1 MSGNIPMYLIA
12 GAPFAFKEK
21 RRKGETRKREKG
33 KQTIRQLDTLVGST
47 LQKPNLIDALD
58 FKLVKE
64 L

>member
-12 GAPFAFKEK
+12 GAPFAFQEK

-47 LQKPNLIDALD
+47 LQKII
-58 FKLVKE
+58 KIK
-64 L
+64 